1 MKILKSI
8 RDKQYQFRVIK
19 AVRWCPVKEGERPPC
34 RTVDPGEVIEI
45 EDMNDQVALCQSGRV
60 VPADLPEKAVYIAL
74 REFRLPSQTEE
85 FRASTLEQVE
95 LLAKDALPLMLD
107 GAIIPANDDQ
117 WRPFNKRLSSGKREI
132 EFLNLSGNR
141 TPSPQGIPESL
152 ADRLAAEQIKKAFGK
167 KTNWVLNK

>member
-45 EDMNDQVALCQSGRV
+45 EDINDQVSLCKSGRIE
-60 VPADLPEKAVYIAL
+60 PCDLPEKAVYIAL

-117 WRPFNKRLSSGKREI
+117 WRPFGRKLTTGERE
-132 EFLNLSGNR
+132 FKFVNLSGDR
-141 TPSPQGIPESL
+141 TPPPPGIPESL
-152 ADRLAAEQIKKAFGK
+152 ADRLAAEKIKAAFGK
-167 KTNWVLNK
+167 KANWVLNK